1 MALSVSKTF
10 QFKPYEHLL
19 CGTKELTTPKGKTY
33 YLTVVMEVY
42 SRLWR
47 SRNMI
52 VITYTR

>member
-42 SRLWR
+42 SDV
-47 SRNMI
+47 SQA
-52 VITYTR
+52 